1 MKVIGFAFG
10 IRTVKSFSVEDKLG
24 AIIDEILYSDKSEF
38 NEKLFTEV
46 RENHNTKLLF
56 DPKGLNKFTITPR
69 DYIFEYNVKNDFDV
83 EFEKFLNSYI
93 EILTKRIFKNFGV
106 KNISRFG
113 FIIKSVLTEKDE
125 LLSEVSKIIETRKGI
140 DDSLSLRFNVITK
153 KPLKLPKF
161 ITEDYDNEIVTYDKA
176 NAESPLNLTV
186 DYQKYFKP
194 ELNIIEDAP
203 QDFGTFCK
211 NTLQVFNETYLKG

>member
-10 IRTVKSFSVEDKLG
+10 IRTVKSFSIEDKLG
-24 AIIDEILYSDKSEF
+24 AIVDEILYTENSEF

-56 DPKGLNKFTITPR
+56 DPKGHNKFTVTPR
-69 DYIFEYNVKNDFDV
+69 DYIFEYNVKNDFDK
-83 EFEKFLNSYI
+83 EFNKFLDSYVSI
-93 EILTKRIFKNFGV
+93 ITKRVFKTFGV

-113 FIIKSVLTEKDE
+113 FIMKTVLDDKDE
-125 LLSEVSKIIETRKGI
+125 LLRDVSGIIEKHKGI
-140 DDSLSLRFNVITK
+140 DDSISLRFNVITK
-153 KPLKLPKF
+153 KPLKLPKLV
-161 ITEDYDNEIVTYDKA
+161 TEDYDNEIVTYDKP
-176 NAESPLNLTV
+176 NSESPLNLTV

-203 QDFGTFCK
+203 QDFGTFCR
-211 NTLQVFNETYLKG
+211 NTLKVFNETYLKA